1 MLIFMSVFSMT
12 DTISKQTGR
21 RKAALITGIA
31 GQDGCL
37 LAELLLAKNYVVY
50 GTVRNLSFD
59 GLSRIS
65 HLRDQVH
72 LVTGDLLDQN
82 SLVLMLEG
90 ARPTEVYNLAAHSF
104 VPASWKEPVQSGE
117 FSGLGVTRLL
127 EAIRQVNPAIR
138 FFQASSS
145 ELFGKPQEVPQR
157 ETTLLHPRSPY
168 GVAKMYAYWITVN
181 YREFYGLYA
190 CSGILFNHESE
201 RRGREFVTRKISD
214 GAARIKLGLAPSLH
228 LGSLEARRDWGYAR
242 DYVEAMW
249 LMLQQ
254 DTPDDYVI
262 ATGETHSV
270 AEFVAEAFECV
281 GLDWRDYVQTDP
293 AFVRPPE
300 AAQLVGDP
308 SKIRLALGWTP
319 KTSFSQLVHLMV
331 QADLRTLSSSP
342 DYMALQAELS

>member
-1 MLIFMSVFSMT
+1 MPNNSLIPSAAGPDS
-12 DTISKQTGR
+12 SKT
-21 RKAALITGIA
+21 ALITGIA

-37 LAELLLAKNYVVY
+37 LAEFLLGKGYTVY

-65 HLRDQVH
+65 HLEGRVH
-72 LVTGDLLDQN
+72 LIAGDLLDQN
-82 SLVLMLEG
+82 SLTLMLEE
-90 ARPTEVYNLAAHSF
+90 AQPDEVYNLAAHSF

-117 FSGLGVTRLL
+117 FSALGVTRLL

-168 GVAKMYAYWITVN
+168 GVAKMYAYWMTVN
-181 YREFYGLYA
+181 YREFYGMYA
-190 CSGILFNHESE
+190 CSGILYNHESE
-201 RRGREFVTRKISD
+201 RRGLEFVTRKISD
-214 GAARIKLGLAPSLH
+214 GAARIKLGLVSELS
-228 LGSLEARRDWGYAR
+228 LGSLDARRDWGYAR

-254 DTPDDYVI
+254 ETPDDYVI

-270 AEFVAEAFECV
+270 GEFVSEAFGCV
-281 GLDWRDYVQTDP
+281 GLDWREYVRVDS

-300 AAQLVGDP
+300 ATQLVGDP
-308 SKIRLALGWTP
+308 SKIRTALGWVP
-319 KTSFSQLVHLMV
+319 RTSFPELVRLMV
-331 QADLRTLSSSP
+331 QADLERVSLTSSGQS
-342 DYMALQAELS
+342 

>member
-1 MLIFMSVFSMT
+1 MAYT
-12 DTISKQTGR
+12 DTQTPR
-21 RKAALITGIA
+21 RTALITGIA

-37 LAELLLAKNYVVY
+37 LAELLLSKGYTVC

-65 HLRDQVH
+65 HLRDQVQ
-72 LVTGDLLDQN
+72 LVAGDLLDQI
-82 SLVLMLEG
+82 SLTQMLEE
-90 ARPTEVYNLAAHSF
+90 AQPDEVYNLAAHSF

-117 FSGLGVTRLL
+117 FSALGVTRLL

-168 GVAKMYAYWITVN
+168 GVAKMYAYWMTVN
-181 YREFYGLYA
+181 YREFYGMYA
-190 CSGILFNHESE
+190 CSGILYNHESE
-201 RRGREFVTRKISD
+201 RRGLEFVTRKITHEV
-214 GAARIKLGLAPSLH
+214 ARIKCGLSQELH
-228 LGSLEARRDWGYAR
+228 LGSLDARRDWGYAR

-254 DTPDDYVI
+254 EHPDDYVI

-270 AEFVAEAFECV
+270 EEFVAAAFGCV
-281 GLDWRDYVQTDP
+281 DLDWREYVRTDP

-300 AAQLVGDP
+300 TTQLVGDP
-308 SKIRLALGWTP
+308 SKIRTALGWTP
-319 KTSFSQLVHLMV
+319 RTSFPELVRLMV
-331 QADLRTLSSSP
+331 YSDLKSCGE
-342 DYMALQAELS
+342 EL

>member
-1 MLIFMSVFSMT
+1 MT
-12 DTISKQTGR
+12 QPLSTPAPKKT
-21 RKAALITGIA
+21 ALITGIA

-37 LAELLLAKNYVVY
+37 LAELLLSKGYAVY

-65 HLRDQVH
+65 HLEGQVQ
-72 LVTGDLLDQN
+72 LVAGDLLDQN
-82 SLVLMLEG
+82 SLTVMLEQ
-90 ARPTEVYNLAAHSF
+90 AQPDEVYNLAAHSF

-117 FSGLGVTRLL
+117 FSALGVTRLL

-138 FFQASSS
+138 FFQACSS

-168 GVAKMYAYWITVN
+168 GVAKMYAYWMTVN
-181 YREFYGLYA
+181 YREFYGMYA
-190 CSGILFNHESE
+190 CSGILYNHESE
-201 RRGREFVTRKISD
+201 RRGLEFVTRKITHE
-214 GAARIKLGLAPSLH
+214 AARIKLGLSHELP
-228 LGSLEARRDWGYAR
+228 LGSLDARRDWGYAR

-254 DTPDDYVI
+254 DAADDYVI

-270 AEFVAEAFECV
+270 EEFVAAAFECV
-281 GLDWRDYVQTDP
+281 GLDWRNYVRTDP

-300 AAQLVGDP
+300 TAQLVGDP
-308 SKIRLALGWTP
+308 SKIRAALGWTP
-319 KTSFSQLVHLMV
+319 KTSFQELVHLMV
-331 QADLRTLSSSP
+331 RSDLKSQANTTS
-342 DYMALQAELS
+342 

>member
-1 MLIFMSVFSMT
+1 MT
-12 DTISKQTGR
+12 EPSSLTPQKT
-21 RKAALITGIA
+21 ALITGIA

-37 LAELLLAKNYVVY
+37 LAELLLSKGYTVY

-65 HLRDQVH
+65 HLEGQVT
-72 LVTGDLLDQN
+72 LIAGDLLDQN
-82 SLVLMLEG
+82 SLTLMLEEAG
-90 ARPTEVYNLAAHSF
+90 PDEVYNLAAHSF

-168 GVAKMYAYWITVN
+168 GVAKMYAYWMTVN
-181 YREFYGLYA
+181 YREFYGMYA
-190 CSGILFNHESE
+190 CSGILYNHESE
-201 RRGREFVTRKISD
+201 RRGLEFVTRKITHE
-214 GAARIKLGLAPSLH
+214 AARIKLGLSSELS
-228 LGSLEARRDWGYAR
+228 LGSLDAKRDWGYAR

-254 DTPDDYVI
+254 DAADDYVI

-270 AEFVAEAFECV
+270 EEFVAEAFGCV
-281 GLDWRDYVQTDP
+281 DLDWRQYVRTDP

-300 AAQLVGDP
+300 TTQLVGDP
-308 SKIRLALGWTP
+308 SKICAALGWAP
-319 KTSFSQLVHLMV
+319 KTSFRELVHLMV
-331 QADLRTLSSSP
+331 RADLQ
-342 DYMALQAELS
+342 QAGRVRQEETPG